1 MVKPIVTQPICLPQ
15 CDQGAFSLR
24 ITSGEIMNALA
35 DVRYLTQAE
44 YEQIETRF
52 DTEFGTYWAQLN
64 MRPHPSFNPKLL
76 IEVRQFIDG
85 IVNAHGKFARSGIL
99 HDINYVILSSK
110 VPGVFSLG
118 GDLGLFR
125 SAILHKDR
133 EQLLNYGRLCVDDLL
148 PWHRN
153 FDLPITT
160 ISLVQGAA
168 LGGGFEGA
176 LASSVLIAEES
187 ARMGFPEILFNLFPG
202 MGAYSFLSRKVG
214 RRITDELITSGNTYT
229 ARQLFDMGVVDVI
242 TPDGTG
248 EAAVYSYI
256 RKHAKSANGRRGIE
270 QVRRDFN
277 PLTRDELWRIVEIW
291 VDTAMKIDERDLR
304 MMERLVRA
312 QARNVAEGASSDLT
326 ASTSAPVLE
335 AVGGGD

>member
-1 MVKPIVTQPICLPQ
+1 
-15 CDQGAFSLR
+15 
-24 ITSGEIMNALA
+24 MNAIA
-35 DVRYLTQAE
+35 DVRYLTLAE
-44 YEQIETRF
+44 FEQIEPRF
-52 DTEFGTYWAQLN
+52 DAEYGAYWAQLN
-64 MRPHPSFNPKLL
+64 LRPQPSFNPKLL

-85 IVNAHGKFARSGIL
+85 IINSHGKLAKGGQV

-110 VPGVFSLG
+110 VPGIFSMG
-118 GDLGLFR
+118 GDLALFR
-125 SAILHKDR
+125 NAILHKDR
-133 EQLLNYGRLCVDDLL
+133 EQLLSYGRLCVDDLL

-229 ARQLFDMGVVDVI
+229 ARQLFEMGVVDVI

-256 RKHAKSANGRRGIE
+256 RKHAKSANGRRGFE
-270 QVRRDFN
+270 QVRRDFD
-277 PLTRDELWRIVEIW
+277 PITREELWKIVEVW
-291 VDTAMKIDERDLR
+291 VDTAMRIDERDLR

-312 QARNVAEGASSDLT
+312 QARNAVENSASSLELVGL
-326 ASTSAPVLE
+326 SGSPMLE

>member
-1 MVKPIVTQPICLPQ
+1 
-15 CDQGAFSLR
+15 
-24 ITSGEIMNALA
+24 MNAIA
-35 DVRYLTQAE
+35 DVRYLVQTE
-44 YEQIETRF
+44 YKQVEARF
-52 DTEFGTYWAQLN
+52 DPEYGAYWAQLN
-64 MRPHPSFNPKLL
+64 MRPYPSFNPQLL
-76 IEVRQFIDG
+76 IEVRRFIDG
-85 IVNAHGKFARSGIL
+85 IVASKGKLSKHGQL
-99 HDINYVILSSK
+99 HDINYAVLSSK
-110 VPGVFSLG
+110 VPGIFSLG
-118 GDLGLFR
+118 GDLALFR
-125 SAILHKDR
+125 NAIRHQDR

-160 ISLVQGAA
+160 ISLVQGDA

-214 RRITDELITSGNTYT
+214 RRITDELITSGNVYT
-229 ARQLFDMGVVDVI
+229 ARQLFEMGVVDVI

-256 RKHAKSANGRRGIE
+256 RKHSRNANGRRGLE
-270 QVRRDFN
+270 QVRRDFD
-277 PLTRDELWRIVEIW
+277 PVTREELWRIVEIW
-291 VDTAMKIDERDLR
+291 VETAMKIDDRDLK

-312 QARNVAEGASSDLT
+312 QSRT
-326 ASTSAPVLE
+326 ATVNEYLDAPVRPTMLE
-335 AVGGGD
+335 AVGAGD